1 MRNGILGAIGEV
13 VGGALT
19 GDVLDEER
27 RETRDALLGKLEVR
41 KKNKKKIAYLRE
53 CGAQG

>member
-41 KKNKKKIAYLRE
+41 KKKIACLRE
-53 CGAQG
+53 CGTQE